1 MTRAAVRSGIAEF
14 FGGPTYD
21 DVSRIYRPTPL
32 AASGLAG
39 VRPYFGKRVPD
50 SDYTFGLTAGRAMG
64 GIIVVHLAQE
74 QERRIALGGATGGV
88 KRVPYAVT
96 LHLYHLAQ
104 TQHAETAQADVDD
117 LLDAIKDL
125 IHGDR
130 TLGGT
135 VTEAGES
142 ANGIITRMDLPV
154 IDGERTE
161 SYAVIAF
168 DAVAY
173 IEA

>member
-1 MTRAAVRSGIAEF
+1 MSRETVRTGIASF
-14 FGGPTYD
+14 FGGSTYD
-21 DVSRIYRPTPL
+21 DVQRIYRPTPL

-39 VRPYFGKRVPD
+39 VRPYFAKRVND
-50 SDYTFGLTAGRAMG
+50 ADYTYGLSAGRAMG
-64 GIIVVHLAQE
+64 GVLVVHLAQTS
-74 QERRIALGGATGGV
+74 ERRVAVGGATSGE
-88 KRVPYAVT
+88 KRVAYAVT
-96 LHLYHLAQ
+96 LHVYHLAN
-104 TQHAETAQADVDD
+104 TQHAEDAQADVDD
-117 LLDAIKDL
+117 LLEAIVDR

-130 TLGGT
+130 TLGGA

-142 ANGIITRMDLPV
+142 ANGITVRMDPPV

-173 IEA
+173 ITA